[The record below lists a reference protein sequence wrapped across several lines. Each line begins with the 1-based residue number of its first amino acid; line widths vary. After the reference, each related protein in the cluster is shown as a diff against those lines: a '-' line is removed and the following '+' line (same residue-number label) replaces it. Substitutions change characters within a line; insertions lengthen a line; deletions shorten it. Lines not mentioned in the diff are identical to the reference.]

1 MTESDY
7 FNLLDENTTLA
18 LVKGDVIIRR
28 KGKGVSSAVELI
40 NDSVDLNG
48 FIAVDTVVGKA
59 LSILFLKLGIKEV
72 YALLISENAYTYLTS
87 HGVKV
92 TYKTITSNILNRDKS
107 DLCPMEKLSLSIDD
121 YDDGYKVI
129 VERFNKMF
137 KNQTM

>member
-59 LSILFLKLGIKEV
+59 LSILFLKLGIREV

-92 TYKTITSNILNRDKS
+92 TYKTITPSILNRDKS
-107 DLCPMEKLSLSIDD
+107 DLCPMEKLSLSVDD

-129 VERFNKMF
+129 VERFNKMI

>member
-1 MTESDY
+1 MTEYDY

-40 NDSVDLNG
+40 NNSVDLNG

-72 YALLISENAYTYLTS
+72 YALLISENAYTYLMR

-92 TYKTITSNILNRDKS
+92 TYKTITPSILNRDKS
-107 DLCPMEKLSLSIDD
+107 DLCPMEKLSLSLDD

>member
-7 FNLLDENTTLA
+7 FNLVDENTTLA
-18 LVKGDVIIRR
+18 LIKGDVIIRR

-59 LSILFLKLGIKEV
+59 LSILFLKLGIREV

-87 HGVKV
+87 HGVNV
-92 TYKTITSNILNRDKS
+92 TYKTITPNILNRDKS
-107 DLCPMEKLSLSIDD
+107 DLCPMEKLSLSLND
-121 YDDGYKVI
+121 YNDGYKVI